1 MIRTEALCKYFPSDG
16 REVKAVDG
24 LSLEVKQG
32 EVFGFLGPNGAGKT
46 TTVRMLTCLIGP
58 SAGRAWVNDL
68 EVGKADLAIQSQ
80 VGILTE
86 SPGLYDRLSARYN
99 LEFFADMYG
108 VKDVKG
114 QVEKYL
120 RLLDLWNRRDS
131 EAGTLSKG
139 MKQKLAIARALLHEP
154 PVVFMDEPTAALDPE
169 AAKTVRDF
177 IETLRG
183 QGRTIFLCTHNLDE
197 AERLCD
203 RIGVFRQRLIAVDT
217 PDALRR
223 QLFGR
228 QTVVHLGSPAA
239 GSEIESLAATVRAM
253 PFVQHVEL
261 LPTDDWQA
269 GGRLVISLDDPAL
282 RNPAIVQTLVGQGAQ
297 IQFVNELKHTL
308 EDVYLSLMPM
318 APTAPGKEARDEA
331 VPSRRR
337 SRMGRHAAQPIGV
350 LRRHLCAGADGR
362 DSGHHAFHHGA
373 RSGQRPGFTGD
384 GPPSG

>member
-1 MIRTEALCKYFPSDG
+1 MIRTEGLCKVFLG
-16 REVKAVDG
+16 NGKAGKEVRAVDG
-24 LSLEVKQG
+24 LNLEVQQG

-68 EVGKADLAIQSQ
+68 EVGKADLAIQAQ

-99 LEFFADMYG
+99 LEFFAAMYG

-120 RLLDLWNRRDS
+120 RLLDLWDRRDS
-131 EAGTLSKG
+131 EAGTFSKG

-154 PVVFMDEPTAALDPE
+154 PVVFLDEPTAALDPE

-197 AERLCD
+197 AERLCE

-228 QTVVHLGSPAA
+228 QTVVHLAAPAA
-239 GSEIESLAATVRAM
+239 TGEIESLATSVRAL
-253 PFVQHVEL
+253 PFVQRVEL
-261 LPTDDWQA
+261 LAPADAQG
-269 GGRLVISLDDPAL
+269 GGRLVIALDDPAL
-282 RNPAIVQTLVGQGAQ
+282 RNPAIVQALVNQGAQ
-297 IQFVNELKHTL
+297 IQFVNEMKHSL
-308 EDVYLSLMPM
+308 EDVYLSLMNNG
-318 APTAPGKEARDEA
+318 AESTPG
-331 VPSRRR
+331 
-337 SRMGRHAAQPIGV
+337 GAQ
-350 LRRHLCAGADGR
+350 
-362 DSGHHAFHHGA
+362 
-373 RSGQRPGFTGD
+373 
-384 GPPSG
+384 

>member
-1 MIRTEALCKYFPSDG
+1 MIRTEALCKTFQADKH
-16 REVKAVDG
+16 EVKAVDG
-24 LSLEVKQG
+24 LQLEVNQG

-46 TTVRMLTCLIGP
+46 TTVRMLACLIAP
-58 SAGRAWVNDL
+58 SAGRAWVNGL
-68 EVGKADLAIQSQ
+68 EVGPANLAIQAT

-86 SPGLYDRLSARYN
+86 SPGLYERLSARYN
-99 LEFFADMYG
+99 LEIFADLYG

-120 RLLDLWNRRDS
+120 RLLGLWDRRDA
-131 EAGTLSKG
+131 EAGTFSKG

-228 QTVVHLGSPAA
+228 QTVISLTPPAPEGAAQAEALA
-239 GSEIESLAATVRAM
+239 GIVRGL
-253 PFVQHVEL
+253 PFVQHVTVL
-261 LPTDDWQA
+261 DDSA
-269 GGRLVISLDDPAL
+269 GSNAEARGGYKLVISLDDPAL
-282 RNPAIVQTLVGQGAQ
+282 RNPTIVQMLVAQGAQ
-297 IQFVNELKHTL
+297 IRFVNELRHSL
-308 EDVYLSLMPM
+308 EDVYLSLMHNGQPGG
-318 APTAPGKEARDEA
+318 AP
-331 VPSRRR
+331 
-337 SRMGRHAAQPIGV
+337 
-350 LRRHLCAGADGR
+350 
-362 DSGHHAFHHGA
+362 
-373 RSGQRPGFTGD
+373 
-384 GPPSG
+384 